1 MNADR
6 DIARLGSGNASAAG
20 IGKAYAA
27 HLRKN
32 MLFILLVFALL
43 CVLGVFG
50 LSVGGASYT
59 VAESWRALLA
69 GPGQDPVNID
79 MHRQIIWILRVP
91 RVLSALAAGV
101 GLAVSGL
108 TMQTILRNPL
118 ASPYTLGISAAASF
132 GAGLGIIT
140 KLNVLIVVL
149 PAAIGYDL
157 AIIGNSFVFT
167 VVCTFL
173 IYFLS
178 KLQKASAETIV
189 LFGVAMMFVFEAATS
204 FLQYIGK
211 PEELAELVYWM
222 FGSLSKA
229 SWHKFYIILVCVVVC
244 VLLTYRNVWNFNAL
258 MLGDESAQSSGVHV
272 ERLRVTGLLLSS
284 LMTAVIVSLLGPIG
298 FIGLV
303 APHVGRM
310 LVGGDHRFL
319 IPTTCLAGAGLLI
332 LADTLSCVV
341 LAPAVLPVGIMTSF
355 VGVPLLVYLI
365 MKRRREHW

>member
-1 MNADR
+1 MIPPDLEKS
-6 DIARLGSGNASAAG
+6 DTAG
-20 IGKAYAA
+20 IGGAYTA

-32 MLFILLVFALL
+32 LLFLLLMLAVMSVL
-43 CVLGVFG
+43 CVFG

-69 GPGQDPVNID
+69 GPAADPAAADVR
-79 MHRQIIWILRVP
+79 RQIIWTLRVP
-91 RVLSALAAGV
+91 RVLSALVSGA
-101 GLAVSGL
+101 GLAVAGL

-140 KLNVLIVVL
+140 KLNVLLAVL
-149 PAAIGYDL
+149 PAAVAYDL
-157 AIIGNSFVFT
+157 MIIGNSFIFT

-178 KLQKASAETIV
+178 KLKKVSAETVV
-189 LFGVAMMFVFEAATS
+189 LFGVAMMYVFEAATS

-229 SWHKFYIILVCVVVC
+229 SWHKFYIILVCVAVC
-244 VLLTYRNVWNFNAL
+244 AVLTYRNAWNFNAL
-258 MLGDESAQSSGVHV
+258 LLGDESAQSSGVSV
-272 ERLRVTGLLLSS
+272 ERLRVTGLLLSA
-284 LMTAVIVSLLGPIG
+284 LTTAVIVSLLGPIG

-319 IPTTCLAGAGLLI
+319 IPATCLAGAILLI
-332 LADTLSCVV
+332 LADTLSCLV

-355 VGVPLLVYLI
+355 VGVPLLIYLI

>member
-1 MNADR
+1 V
-6 DIARLGSGNASAAG
+6 RLKFKPAQSDTGGVASG
-20 IGKAYAA
+20 IGRAYSA
-27 HLRKN
+27 HTRKN
-32 MLFILLVFALL
+32 LLFVFLMIAGVCAL
-43 CVLGVFG
+43 CVVG
-50 LSVGGASYT
+50 LSVGGASFSIS
-59 VAESWRALLA
+59 ESWRAILA
-69 GPGQDPVNID
+69 GPAQDPSNTDIR
-79 MHRQIIWILRVP
+79 RQIIWTLRVP
-91 RVLSALAAGV
+91 RVLTAIVSGV

-132 GAGLGIIT
+132 GAGLGIVT
-140 KLNVLIVVL
+140 RFDVFSVFL
-149 PAAIGYDL
+149 PAAVGYDL
-157 AIIGNSFVFT
+157 MIIGNSFIFT
-167 VVCTFL
+167 VICTFL

-178 KLQKASAETIV
+178 KLKKSSAETIV

-229 SWHKFYIILVCVVVC
+229 SWHKFCVILVCVIVC
-244 VLLTYRNVWNFNAL
+244 VLLTYRNAWNFNAL
-258 MLGDESAQSSGVHV
+258 MLGDESARSSGIHV

-303 APHVGRM
+303 APHIGRM

-319 IPTTCLAGAGLLI
+319 VPTTCLAGAALLI

-341 LAPAVLPVGIMTSF
+341 LSPSILPVGIMTSF
-355 VGVPLLVYLI
+355 VGVPLLIYLI
-365 MKRRREHW
+365 MQRRREHW